1 MRITLLAVSLAAG
14 LAAACTTTERQTV
27 VVPAQ
32 VDDSCSYYGY
42 APGTEAYR
50 ICVEREAAARR
61 RGRMAAG
68 YAEAR
73 IAADA
78 QEACLSYG
86 LVRGTDRFDR
96 CMRRETAYRRP
107 A

>member
-1 MRITLLAVSLAAG
+1 MRRLALVILAG
-14 LAAACTTTERQTV
+14 TLAAACTVQETRTV
-27 VVPAQ
+27 VAPA
-32 VDDSCSYYGY
+32 DDSCTAYGY
-42 APGTEAYR
+42 LRGTEAYR
-50 ICVEREAAARR
+50 ICAEREAAARS

-86 LVRGTDRFDR
+86 LVRGTDRYDR
-96 CMRRETAYRRP
+96 CVNREVTYRRP
-107 A
+107 G